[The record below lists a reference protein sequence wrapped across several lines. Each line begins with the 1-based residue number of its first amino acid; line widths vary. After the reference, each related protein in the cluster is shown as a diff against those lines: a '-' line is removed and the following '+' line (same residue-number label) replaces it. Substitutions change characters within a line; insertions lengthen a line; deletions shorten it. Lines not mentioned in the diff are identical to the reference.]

1 MWCHLRK
8 SSDEHTRDALATDAW
23 AAVAQRLL
31 LILPSYP
38 SVDWARC
45 IAGHWQRGR
54 WSSAIAGF
62 NDTQSVSLDDLL
74 HIDAQKAAL
83 LTNTKQLLA
92 GLPANNALLWGARG
106 TGKSSLVHGVLAA
119 HAGEGLRLV
128 EVGKDALVDMAQ
140 VIESLAGQPYHFIV
154 FCDDLSFE
162 EDDASY
168 KSLKSVLEGSVL
180 ARTKN
185 VVIYATSNRRHLLAE
200 KSSDNARS
208 ALVDGEL
215 HHGEAVEE
223 KISLSDRFGLWL
235 SFHPVRQDEYLDMV
249 SRAVEKLI
257 RQFASTQGPGDD
269 FQPESYRQEAL
280 RWALGRGVRNGRSA
294 EHFARHW
301 VGQQLLKQQNP

>member
-8 SSDEHTRDALATDAW
+8 SSDEHLRDALATDAW

-54 WSSAIAGF
+54 WSSTIVGF

-140 VIESLAGQPYHFIV
+140 VIESLADQPYHFII

-235 SFHPVRQDEYLDMV
+235 SFYPVRQDEYLDMV
-249 SRAVEKLI
+249 SRAVEKLV
-257 RQFASTQGPGDD
+257 RQFANTQGPGDD
-269 FQPESYRQEAL
+269 FQPKSYRKEAL

>member
-8 SSDEHTRDALATDAW
+8 SSDEHLRDALATDAW

-54 WSSAIAGF
+54 WSSTLVGF

-140 VIESLAGQPYHFIV
+140 VIESLADQPYHFIV

-235 SFHPVRQDEYLDMV
+235 SFYPVRQDEYLDMV
-249 SRAVEKLI
+249 SRAVEKLV
-257 RQFASTQGPGDD
+257 RQFASAQGSSDD